1 MFFSSNNNIH
11 AFTYTNNIVDSST
24 ALRIESIL
32 KEMNALMAQKS
43 EENRAKNLVG
53 ESSGEKFVPFYSQVL
68 DISDYKWKG
77 VSCGIV
83 GLAMIIDYYQPS
95 VDINTLLQQGI
106 ETGAYNDTNGWSHA
120 GLINVAQKNGLNG
133 QAVYAVSFDTL
144 VQAVEEGP
152 VIVSVDYSMTAQ
164 NTIPHL
170 IVVTDIKDGVV
181 QYNNPAS
188 LSGGET
194 ILADNFKMTW
204 KKNYIE
210 IKPERNFAYKMLK

>member
-1 MFFSSNNNIH
+1 MFFSPSNNIY
-11 AFTYTNNIVDSST
+11 AATYTNNFVDSST

-43 EENRAKNLVG
+43 EDNRAKNLIG
-53 ESSGEKFVPFYSQVL
+53 ESSGERFVPFYSQVL

-77 VSCGIV
+77 VGCGIV
-83 GLAMIIDYYQPS
+83 GLAMIVDYYQPS

-106 ETGAYNDTNGWSHA
+106 EMGAYNDTNGWSHA

-133 QAVYAVSFDTL
+133 QATYYASFDSL
-144 VQAVEEGP
+144 AKAVEAGP

-170 IVVTDIKDGVV
+170 VVITDIKDGVV
-181 QYNNPAS
+181 HYNNPAS
-188 LSGGET
+188 LSGDEIIST
-194 ILADNFKMTW
+194 EQFTQTW

-210 IKPERNFAYKMLK
+210 IRA